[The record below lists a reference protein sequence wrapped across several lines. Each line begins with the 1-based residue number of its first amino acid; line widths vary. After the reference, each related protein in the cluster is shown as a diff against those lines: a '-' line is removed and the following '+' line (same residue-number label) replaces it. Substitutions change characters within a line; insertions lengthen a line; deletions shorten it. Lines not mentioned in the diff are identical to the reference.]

1 MPGATKPSPHPSPT
15 KHTPPPLL
23 PPGTLER
30 GWVGFLHSGIEGG
43 IFHSKENIRN
53 FSPPASS
60 PLTVGF
66 EENIGEDS
74 SAHTARTPP
83 ASLTLTLT
91 LACHGHLQTLAP
103 SPATKSWRYR
113 GSCGFAQSTWGRAG
127 SGERGGH
134 GRPGDTLPG
143 GAARSGLTR
152 SRERLGCMGERPE
165 ASLVHPSQGGKPGT
179 LGTGV
184 GVREK
189 GCRENTPFPSFLQLS
204 LK

>member
-1 MPGATKPSPHPSPT
+1 MRGFLLDLSPGAGIMARSKNPPVRQQAGCSASQLHPSP
-15 KHTPPPLL
+15 LSC
-23 PPGTLER
+23 R
-30 GWVGFLHSGIEGG
+30 LHAAAAG
-43 IFHSKENIRN
+43 
-53 FSPPASS
+53 P
-60 PLTVGF
+60 
-66 EENIGEDS
+66 
-74 SAHTARTPP
+74 
-83 ASLTLTLT
+83 